1 MYRWVITALTLSAV
15 LASPALSSSQE
26 ESKEKPTAAEI
37 LSEGRLIS
45 TKSDGNTKYDATN
58 HFIVYDDHI
67 YNCRID
73 LRFVHCLELQQ
84 ITTDKLK

>member
-1 MYRWVITALTLSAV
+1 MKHTLVALTLSAV

-26 ESKEKPTAAEI
+26 ESKEEPITAAEI